1 MNTNTSNRIQIEG
14 SVEPGF
20 ESLKALFEKEM
31 NSKEEDSAQLCIYH
45 QGRKVV
51 DLWASRHSDFS
62 PDSLINIFSS
72 GKSLEAIALAHLLDK
87 GLLDY
92 DAKIADYWPEFANN
106 NKGELRVSD
115 LMRHE
120 AGLVDFNH
128 TLDPDQLLSEKLRE
142 NTIGSIIEKLPAK
155 ISSDPDFKRNYHAL
169 TRGWVA
175 NEIFRRVEPDGRT
188 LGEYVREELSE
199 PLQADVYVGLKAEEL
214 NRRQHLKGLSI
225 GFQIRESFKPKF
237 LGRKVAYSIVQLMA
251 LLIPIMR
258 RILKIMLKNRKKK
271 HQNQQTENQ
280 NIENQSTENRNS
292 KNKSR
297 KGPRMPLKGFNPLK
311 DREKAINFFNKDIV
325 AQGESSSFN
334 ANCSARG
341 LAKVAAM
348 MSGKGK
354 LDNKEFLSQAA
365 WQTLHDKAVT
375 AKLGGNVTTHFTQ
388 GGLNYFS
395 MVGTTSSIA
404 DRALNQGREGFYGW
418 MGLGGSIFQ
427 WHPEKDIG
435 FAFVPTSMHVVDLF
449 NERGKVYQEEVLK
462 CIR

>member
-1 MNTNTSNRIQIEG
+1 MHIDG
-14 SVEPGF
+14 SVAPGF
-20 ESLKALFEKEM
+20 ESVKTLFEKEM
-31 NSKEEDSAQLCIYH
+31 KTKAEDSAQLCIYH
-45 QGRKVV
+45 QGKKVV

-72 GKSLEAIALAHLLDK
+72 GKSLEALALAHLVDK

-106 NKGELRVSD
+106 NKGELRVAD

-128 TLDPDQLLSEKLRE
+128 TLDPDQLLSDRLRE
-142 NTIGSIIEKLPAK
+142 NTIGSIIEKLPAR

-175 NEIFRRVEPDGRT
+175 NEIFRRVEPSGRT
-188 LGEYVREELSE
+188 LGEYVREELAE
-199 PLQADVYVGLKAEEL
+199 PLQADVYVGLKDEEL
-214 NRRQHLKGLSI
+214 GRRQHLHGLSI
-225 GFQIRESFKPKF
+225 GFQFLESFKPKF

-251 LLIPIMR
+251 LFIPIMR
-258 RILKIMLKNRKKK
+258 RILKVILKNRKKK
-271 HQNQQTENQ
+271 EHNKQIDNQAVEN
-280 NIENQSTENRNS
+280 SSGKKKT
-292 KNKSR
+292 R

-348 MSGKGK
+348 MAGKGSFEDK
-354 LDNKEFLSQAA
+354 QFFSPAA
-365 WQTLHDKAVT
+365 WQALHDKAVT

-395 MVGTTSSIA
+395 MVGTTSSGT
-404 DRALNQGREGFYGW
+404 DRSLNQGREGFYGW

-435 FAFVPTSMHVVDLF
+435 FAFVPTSMHVIDLF
-449 NERGKVYQEEVLK
+449 NERGKVYQEEVLR